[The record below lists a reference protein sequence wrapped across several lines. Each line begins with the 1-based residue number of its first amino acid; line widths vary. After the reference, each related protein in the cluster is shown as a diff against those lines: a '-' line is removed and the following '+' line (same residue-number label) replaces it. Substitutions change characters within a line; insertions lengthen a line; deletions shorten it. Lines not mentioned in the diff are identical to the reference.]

1 MWTSELQEGDN
12 QYKVDIADMRLES
25 GIYQLIFT
33 TGDFYQTQKVYVRI
47 LILEVPTSDIKRKF
61 NFRLTFLKLSNHQ

>member
-33 TGDFYQTQKVYVRI
+33 TGDFYQTQKVYV
-47 LILEVPTSDIKRKF
+47 V
-61 NFRLTFLKLSNHQ
+61 N